1 MIELRNVWKGFSG
14 QSILEELSFTVE
26 EGEKL
31 CIIGKSGGGKSVTLK
46 LMTGLLEPDRGQV
59 VINGEDTGLFRP
71 KDWARVLT
79 DFGVVF
85 QGSALFSSLS
95 VFENVGIR
103 LLEERRH
110 PRAEIRDMAAA
121 ALESVGLKPSE
132 VMDKFPAELSGG
144 MQKRVG
150 VARAIVHQPRYLFY
164 DEPTTGLDPVSS
176 GMIDE
181 LMDSLAQAP
190 NRTSI
195 IITHDM
201 YTVKTIASKVI
212 FIHDR
217 KLHFNGTPAALFA
230 SSDPVIRAFLSRS
243 I

>member
-1 MIELRNVWKGFSG
+1 MIELRKVWKGFSG
-14 QSILEELSFTVE
+14 QSILEDLSFTVE
-26 EGEKL
+26 QGEKL
-31 CIIGKSGGGKSVTLK
+31 CIIGKSGGGKSVSLK
-46 LMTGLLEPDRGQV
+46 LMTGLLEPDQGDV
-59 VINGEDTGLFRP
+59 LINGENTRAFQA

-85 QGSALFSSLS
+85 QGAALFSSLS

-103 LLEERRH
+103 LLEERKYSKTQ
-110 PRAEIRDMAAA
+110 IRDMAAA
-121 ALESVGLKPSE
+121 ALASVGLDPAV

-150 VARAIVHQPRYLFY
+150 VARAIVHEPRYLFY

-181 LMDSLAQAP
+181 LMDSLSRTP
-190 NRTSI
+190 GRTSI

-217 KLHFNGTPAALFA
+217 KLHFNGTPEALFA
-230 SSDPVIRAFLSRS
+230 SKDPVIQAFLSRS

>member
-14 QSILEELSFTVE
+14 QSILEDLSFTVSD
-26 EGEKL
+26 GEKV
-31 CIIGKSGGGKSVTLK
+31 CIIGKSGGGKSVSLK
-46 LMTGLLEPDRGQV
+46 LMTGLLEPDRGEV
-59 VINGEDTGLFRP
+59 WIDGENTGRFRA

-85 QGSALFSSLS
+85 QGAALFSSLS

-103 LLEERRH
+103 LLEERTH
-110 PRAEIRDMAAA
+110 TRAQIRELAAA
-121 ALESVGLKPSE
+121 ALESVGLNPGA
-132 VMDKFPAELSGG
+132 VLDKFPAELSGG

-150 VARAIVHQPRYLFY
+150 VARAIIHEPRYLFY

-181 LMDSLAQAP
+181 LMDSLSHKP
-190 NRTSI
+190 GRTSI

-217 KLHFNGTPAALFA
+217 KLHFNGTPEALFA
-230 SSDPVIRAFLSRS
+230 SSDPVIQAFLSRS